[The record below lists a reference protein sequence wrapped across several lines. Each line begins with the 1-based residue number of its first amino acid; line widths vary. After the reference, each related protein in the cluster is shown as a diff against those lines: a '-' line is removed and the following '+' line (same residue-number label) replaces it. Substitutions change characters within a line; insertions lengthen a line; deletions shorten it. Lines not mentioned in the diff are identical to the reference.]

1 METRRRSASSRL
13 DLVMALIIVKNIYK
27 YLHAEIAASTL
38 DCQMGEGHG
47 RYREAGI
54 RAAHEDEVG
63 KL

>member
-38 DCQMGEGHG
+38 DEGHG

-54 RAAHEDEVG
+54 RATHEDEVG

>member
-1 METRRRSASSRL
+1 
-13 DLVMALIIVKNIYK
+13 MALIIVKNIYK

-38 DCQMGEGHG
+38 DEGHG

-54 RAAHEDEVG
+54 RATHEDEVG